1 MKYEKCTSANRTVMM
16 APPSTVSTLHTNKKR
31 RHTTMEDSL
40 ISFLGGKLKVNKMS
54 YLPMLYLLAQCTHES
69 FFVINLL
76 DSVRWIF
83 SNNSS
88 LSYVENLCVC
98 INCHEI
104 LIRNIYQKK
113 FKIKILY
120 NKLMCRKIAFKL
132 DKLAFL
138 NGKLSCSFHLVKYI
152 K

>member
-69 FFVINLL
+69 FF
-76 DSVRWIF
+76 DKFVRF
-83 SNNSS
+83 
-88 LSYVENLCVC
+88 
-98 INCHEI
+98 
-104 LIRNIYQKK
+104 
-113 FKIKILY
+113 
-120 NKLMCRKIAFKL
+120 
-132 DKLAFL
+132 
-138 NGKLSCSFHLVKYI
+138 GKMDF
-152 K
+152 